1 LVETRTIEISCLEV
15 WREIS
20 NYIDE
25 SVGPE
30 LRARMEEHLKHCDHC
45 AAVLDG
51 TRNVVT
57 LVGDGRSFDLPSGFG
72 RRLYEKLK
80 NKGMAK

>member
-1 LVETRTIEISCLEV
+1 MKPQAIEISCLEV

-25 SVGPE
+25 SVEPE
-30 LRARMEEHLKHCDHC
+30 LRARMEAHLKHCDHC

-51 TRNVVT
+51 ARNVVT

>member
-1 LVETRTIEISCLEV
+1 MVKPQTVEISCLEV

-25 SVGPE
+25 SVDEE
-30 LRARMEEHLKHCDHC
+30 LRARIEEHLKQCNHCS
-45 AAVLDG
+45 AVLDG
-51 TRNVVT
+51 SRNVVT
-57 LVGDGRSFDLPSGFG
+57 LVGDGRSFDLPGGFG

>member
-1 LVETRTIEISCLEV
+1 VVKGQTVEISCLEV

-20 NYIDE
+20 NYIDQ
-25 SVGPE
+25 SVDE
-30 LRARMEEHLKHCDHC
+30 DLRARMEAHLKHCNHC
-45 AAVLDG
+45 SAILDG

-57 LVGDGRSFDLPSGFG
+57 LVGDGHSFDLPAGFG
-72 RRLYEKLK
+72 RRLYDKLK

>member
-1 LVETRTIEISCLEV
+1 VVKAQTIEISCLEV

-20 NYIDE
+20 NYIDQ
-25 SVGPE
+25 SVDEG
-30 LRARMEEHLKHCDHC
+30 LRARIEEHLKHCNHYS
-45 AAVLDG
+45 AILDG
-51 TRNVVT
+51 SRNVVT
-57 LVGDGRSFDLPSGFG
+57 LVGDGRSFDLPGGFG